1 MTSGKMQI
9 CSAEE
14 VGKTY
19 SPVVRF
25 IGYTEQCVIPFKMF
39 PLDFGRLQ
47 KSKAVFTAVTGL
59 PSWVTAVTHTEVHK
73 KQFDAVIQFTQNPRP
88 GWMVCIE

>member
-1 MTSGKMQI
+1 MTGRKMQI

-14 VGKTY
+14 LGKSY

-47 KSKAVFTAVTGL
+47 KSKAVFTAITGL
-59 PSWVTAVTHTEVHK
+59 LSWLTAVTHTEVDK
-73 KQFDAVIQFTQNPRP
+73 NCLMLLSSLLTIPVQAWVALS
-88 GWMVCIE
+88 E